1 MDPLAN
7 VGGCPNEWQEWT
19 NDPEQTKY
27 EAGDMV
33 SLNGLVYKCNSDP
46 YSEHCGSAGYQPE
59 EDIASKSREVLF
71 YLLYLLST
79 LQANRFCFPFFKQ

>member
-33 SLNGLVYKCNSDP
+33 SLNGLVYKCKSALC
-46 YSEHCGSAGYQPE
+46 SSAGFQPE
-59 EDIASKSREVLF
+59 EDVAGKSREVLF
-71 YLLYLLST
+71 YPLYLLST
-79 LQANRFCFPFFKQ
+79 LR